1 LNALAICSCVWS
13 HHPGHV
19 IIHEREGTP
28 ICVDPVLDKIRIKK
42 RNRIGERGGPWGSP
56 ACGSARFVDGC
67 PLTTVAAVRPE
78 QNASTHR
85 TSRGGIPRAV
95 SLWSSL
101 SLCTPLYAPFT
112 SKLTRLTTCLLRHAL

>member
-1 LNALAICSCVWS
+1 MNDGRLFGFERRTVSQLPGERLFYDGLNALAICSCVWS

-67 PLTTVAAVRPE
+67 PLTTVA
-78 QNASTHR
+78 
-85 TSRGGIPRAV
+85 
-95 SLWSSL
+95 
-101 SLCTPLYAPFT
+101 
-112 SKLTRLTTCLLRHAL
+112 